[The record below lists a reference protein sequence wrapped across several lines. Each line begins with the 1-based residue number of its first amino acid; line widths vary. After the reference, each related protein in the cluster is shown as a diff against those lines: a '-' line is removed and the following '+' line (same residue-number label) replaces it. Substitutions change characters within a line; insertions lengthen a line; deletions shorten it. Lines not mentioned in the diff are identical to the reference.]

1 MPEATANA
9 AVVRSAAEAAA
20 VLPEQFNSRAQQEE
34 AATLGIWTFLSTE
47 ILFFG
52 GLFLCYAIYRTSYRD
67 GFVEGSEHLY
77 FSIGTINTVFLLTSS
92 LTMGLAVSSIEDG
105 DLKRLR
111 RFVAWTFVLGAV
123 FLGLKLCE
131 YFLDYREH
139 LIPSVNF
146 DPTKFAHPNAA
157 LIFFFLYFA
166 MTGLHFVHMTVGLG
180 ALAYLYYRARRAEFS
195 REYHIPVRV
204 IGLYWHF
211 VDVVWGFLYPML
223 YLLSSK

>member
-1 MPEATANA
+1 MPEAANA

-34 AATLGIWTFLSTE
+34 AASLGIWVFLSTE
-47 ILFFG
+47 VLFFG
-52 GLFLCYAIYRTSYRD
+52 GMFLCYALYRTNYRD
-67 GFVEGSEHLY
+67 GFAEGSGHLY

-92 LTMGLAVSSIEDG
+92 LTMGLAVFSAEDG

-111 RFVAWTFVLGAV
+111 RLLACTFVLGAI

-131 YFLDYREH
+131 YFLDYRER
-139 LIPSVNF
+139 LVPGVNF
-146 DPTKFAHPNAA
+146 DPAEFAHANAA
-157 LIFFFLYFA
+157 QIFMFLYFA

-180 ALAYLYYRARRAEFS
+180 ALAYLYFRARRAEFS
-195 REYHIPVRV
+195 REYHVPVRIV
-204 IGLYWHF
+204 GLYWHF

-223 YLLSSK
+223 YLISSK